1 MNRIIPLLLLAALL
15 YSCGSSKS
23 FLERNDQ
30 DKALQDAVKKLNNKS
45 TDEDALAAVPILYAD
60 IVKSHL
66 AKIQSYN
73 VGKDVSRWDKIIS
86 EYQYL
91 QSAYN
96 SIINST
102 PAFKLVNPQNFSV
115 ELLDA
120 KQQAAEENYNLGQ
133 SFLVKQGRENAKK
146 AYSYFTKSNKLVAGF
161 KDVQNKI
168 NESYNSTIVNVVV
181 NPIIDNSY
189 FNNNGWGM
197 NGYNYSNEYFQQS
210 LVRDLQ
216 NLNNNSRYAARFFSD
231 YEIRRENIPTNWAVD
246 LRLRD
251 IDIPSPRSTT
261 SSRNLSAQVRSG
273 TDTSGNPIYKTVYA
287 TLNVT
292 RSSFTAKATMEVNIT
307 DVQSRKN
314 VSFRTFRD
322 DYRWEEEWGSYT
334 GDSRALSNN
343 DWAILNN
350 NNNRNGNPRREDI
363 LAELYKK
370 IYPQVKNNIINTVS
384 W

>member
-1 MNRIIPLLLLAALL
+1 MNRIILLLLFAATLL
-15 YSCGSSKS
+15 SCSASKS
-23 FLERNDQ
+23 YLERNDQ

-45 TDEDALAAVPILYAD
+45 TDEEALAAVPILYSD

-73 VGKDVSRWDKIIS
+73 VGKDVSRWDKIIA

-91 QSAYN
+91 QNAYN

-102 PAFKLVNPQNFSV
+102 HAFKLVNPQNFSV
-115 ELLDA
+115 ELLEA
-120 KQQAAEENYNLGQ
+120 KENAAEEYYHLGQ

-146 AYSYFTKSNKLVAGF
+146 AYSYFTKANKLVAGF

-168 NESYNSTIVNVVV
+168 NESYSATIVNVVV

-216 NLNNNSRYAARFFSD
+216 NDNNNGRYAARFYSD
-231 YEIRRENIPTNWAVD
+231 YEIRRENLPANWTVD

-251 IDIPSPRSTT
+251 IDIPAPRSTT

-273 TDTSGNPIYKTVYA
+273 TDTAGHPIYKTVYA

-292 RSSFTAKATMEVNIT
+292 RSSFTARATMEVNIN
-307 DVQSRKN
+307 DLASRKN
-314 VSFRTFRD
+314 ISFRTFRD
-322 DYRWEEEWGSYT
+322 DYRWEEEWGSYS

-350 NNNRNGNPRREDI
+350 NNNRTGSPRREDI

-370 IYPQVKNNIINTVS
+370 IYPQVKNNIINAVS